1 MKRLLAIGLTLC
13 LLLAL
18 TACGSKSSDADTPPA
33 DDTLQETGGGDVQ
46 TPDEPQQPATP
57 AAPDTADTPDTS
69 DTSDTSDPR
78 QPRTILRPPPRPSS
92 PQRKR
97 PPLRGTP

>member
-1 MKRLLAIGLTLC
+1 MKRLLAIGLTLF

-46 TPDEPQQPATP
+46 TPDEPQQPDTP

-69 DTSDTSDPR
+69 DTSDPR
-78 QPRTILRPPPRPSS
+78 QPAGMKTI
-92 PQRKR
+92 
-97 PPLRGTP
+97 